1 MKSNEKSRGWNYTL
15 YFVLHVHV
23 QTNNLLTVNTS
34 SRNEYDSNSSS
45 MPNAGCASFIRFWNI
60 NNIEKERVSL
70 DPTRHCSHRHQRKKI
85 QQHRDPSLSVLDSC
99 RGWKCTTRVPPTC
112 LPSIQMPRTKYVRI
126 SCTLHTEQADKN
138 SIKDF
143 VKAKR
148 STSSVKFKYVSRSQF
163 CRWKPVKSKKNVS
176 LDHTRPCIHTQN

>member
-23 QTNNLLTVNTS
+23 PQTTFLPSIHRPATNTIQI
-34 SRNEYDSNSSS
+34 RRRCP
-45 MPNAGCASFIRFWNI
+45 MPGVRPSFVSETSII
-60 NNIEKERVSL
+60 LKKERVSL
-70 DPTRHCSHRHQRKKI
+70 DPTCHCSHRHQRKKI

-112 LPSIQMPRTKYVRI
+112 IPSIQMPRTKYVRI

-163 CRWKPVKSKKNVS
+163 CRWKPVKSNKNVS